1 MTKYQARF
9 SEIDEN
15 PLGFAIGC
23 RNACILVIPIWTVVF
38 WIGSKI

>member
-1 MTKYQARF
+1 MKEYEAHF

-23 RNACILVIPIWTVVF
+23 RNAYILVIPIWIVVF
-38 WIGSKI
+38 WIGSKL

>member
-1 MTKYQARF
+1 MNEYETHF

-23 RNACILVIPIWTVVF
+23 WNACILVIPFWTVVF

>member
-1 MTKYQARF
+1 MKF
-9 SEIDEN
+9 NEGDEN

-23 RNACILVIPIWTVVF
+23 RNACILVIPIWTVVL